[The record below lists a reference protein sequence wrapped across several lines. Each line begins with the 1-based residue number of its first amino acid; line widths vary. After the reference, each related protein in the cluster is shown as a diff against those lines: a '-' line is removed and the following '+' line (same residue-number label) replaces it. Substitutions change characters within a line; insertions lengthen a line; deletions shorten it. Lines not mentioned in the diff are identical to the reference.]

1 MTSFHNPK
9 PSSAQTTEMTTLE
22 QAVEESS
29 RLQEQPSSF
38 ISFSQ
43 ERRLVGNE
51 ISAVFNDS
59 FYADPYRPSV
69 HSPWQQM
76 LLEDAQ
82 MLLNNPRQQACFIPE
97 APSGLIEILLHESPA
112 KTLSSLLSRD
122 ELLTKNV
129 LKLANS
135 RFFRQGNAPIEN
147 LRQALA
153 TQGVEALLALTASAM
168 MHPILNCKSHL
179 YPEFGTNLWGLS
191 LLNAMLCRNL
201 CNERSETHPTIA
213 FLAGMLFHMGTI
225 PIFSYVEQRLE
236 RREDK
241 NHDNQWL
248 FNELIRRYSRQMG
261 GVIAHNWGLPDNLII
276 ALSEQS
282 FEPEDISSDLG
293 RQLYKSYRATQVAW
307 CIRSKSITKEN
318 AERALK
324 LWNLPP
330 KLITRILRSNNIQK

>member
-1 MTSFHNPK
+1 MTSFQNPK
-9 PSSAQTTEMTTLE
+9 QSSAQAAEIPTLE
-22 QAVEESS
+22 QAIEDKPRE
-29 RLQEQPSSF
+29 LHQPSGF

-43 ERRLVGNE
+43 ERRLAGNE

-59 FYADPYRPSV
+59 FYTEPYRPSV
-69 HSPWQQM
+69 HNPWQQM

-97 APSGLIEILLHESPA
+97 APSGLIEILLHEAPA

-135 RFFRQGNAPIEN
+135 RFFRQGNVPVEN

-153 TQGVEALLALTASAM
+153 IQGVEGLLALTASAM

-179 YPEFGTNLWGLS
+179 HPEFGTNLWGLS
-191 LLNAMLCRNL
+191 LLNAMLCRSL
-201 CNERSETHPTIA
+201 CTERSETHPTIA
-213 FLAGMLFHMGTI
+213 FLAGMLFHMGAI

-236 RREDK
+236 RRESSA
-241 NHDNQWL
+241 NDNQWL
-248 FNELIRRYSRQMG
+248 FNELISRYNRQMG

-276 ALSEQS
+276 ALSEQC

-307 CIRSKSITKEN
+307 CIRNQNISKEN

-324 LWNLPP
+324 LWNIPP
-330 KLITRILRSNNIQK
+330 KLIARILRSSNPQK